1 MGMHLL
7 LMKIQKKNQKGIK
20 KAQKPLKKSLENS
33 FTQGKFK
40 LFVSKKMACIII
52 SIKTDEWCIKA
63 LFSWIFRVQNISKKS
78 KSLSWTEQNYIV
90 HFAMRYPVVV
100 VPKVA
105 VDPHVK
111 TYTIAH

>member
-40 LFVSKKMACIII
+40 LFVSKKMACVAF
-52 SIKTDEWCIKA
+52 D
-63 LFSWIFRVQNISKKS
+63 LFTSH
-78 KSLSWTEQNYIV
+78 L
-90 HFAMRYPVVV
+90 
-100 VPKVA
+100 PKQ
-105 VDPHVK
+105 
-111 TYTIAH
+111 TR